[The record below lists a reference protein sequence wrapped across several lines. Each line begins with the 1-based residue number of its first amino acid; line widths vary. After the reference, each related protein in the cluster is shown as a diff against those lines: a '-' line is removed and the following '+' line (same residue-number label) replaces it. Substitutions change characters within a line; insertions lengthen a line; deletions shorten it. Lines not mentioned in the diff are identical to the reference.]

1 MIDAS
6 TLIKIVEEAT
16 GSDSG
21 SVNIESTSADI
32 EGWDSLG
39 HLSIISAIIDHLGE
53 GVDEDPRLATADSI
67 QELLEILK

>member
-1 MIDAS
+1 MIDSS

-21 SVNIESTSADI
+21 SVNIDSTSADI

-39 HLSIISAIIDHLGE
+39 HLSIISAISDHLGE
-53 GVDEDPRLATADSI
+53 GADEDPRLATADSI

>member
-21 SVNIESTSADI
+21 SVNIDSTSADI

-39 HLSIISAIIDHLGE
+39 HLSIISAISDHLGE
-53 GVDEDPRLATADSI
+53 GADEDPRLATADSI

>member
-39 HLSIISAIIDHLGE
+39 HLSIISSIIDHLGE
-53 GVDEDPRLATADSI
+53 GVDEDPRLASADSI
-67 QELLEILK
+67 QELVEILK